1 MVGQLTCRR
10 IAPPLT
16 GRSLVWISSSSF
28 TEKEESAFSTA
39 ALARACSLPMLGG
52 VLSTASLTRR
62 PGRAARL
69 RERLGEAIP
78 ADGVAKPHEGNNLL
92 TRQGST
98 LHGLLEIIACSV
110 SKHYAL
116 HPY

>member
-39 ALARACSLPMLGG
+39 ALARACSLPM
-52 VLSTASLTRR
+52 A
-62 PGRAARL
+62 GRGLVHHGDKAARL
-69 RERLGEAIP
+69 GERLAGAIP
-78 ADGVAKPHEGNNLL
+78 ADEFSVEW
-92 TRQGST
+92 QGTYS
-98 LHGLLEIIACSV
+98 GRRV
-110 SKHYAL
+110 SRFKTENEN
-116 HPY
+116 PVKK

>member
-39 ALARACSLPMLGG
+39 ALARACSFPMAEGSFPVHG
-52 VLSTASLTRR
+52 DK
-62 PGRAARL
+62 ARL
-69 RERLGEAIP
+69 GERLGEAIP
-78 ADGVAKPHEGNNLL
+78 ADGIDKGNLCLRAK
-92 TRQGST
+92 
-98 LHGLLEIIACSV
+98 
-110 SKHYAL
+110 AL
-116 HPY
+116 RYMDFSR

>member
-52 VLSTASLTRR
+52 VLSTASPRR
-62 PGRAARL
+62 QAARL
-69 RERLGEAIP
+69 GERLGEAIP
-78 ADGVAKPHEGNNLL
+78 ADGRTKPPDVTYLL

-98 LHGLLEIIACSV
+98 LHGTSHDNRLLSLY
-110 SKHYAL
+110 KHYAL
-116 HPY
+116 HPELQ

>member
-39 ALARACSLPMLGG
+39 ALARACSLPMAEGSFPVHG
-52 VLSTASLTRR
+52 DK
-62 PGRAARL
+62 ARL
-69 RERLGEAIP
+69 GERLGEAIP
-78 ADGVAKPHEGNNLL
+78 ADVPHTPRLYVTWTSYDNC
-92 TRQGST
+92 
-98 LHGLLEIIACSV
+98 CSV
-110 SKHYAL
+110 SKHDAL

>member
-39 ALARACSLPMLGG
+39 ALARACSLPMAEGSFPEHG
-52 VLSTASLTRR
+52 DK
-62 PGRAARL
+62 ARL
-69 RERLGEAIP
+69 GERLGEAIP
-78 ADGVAKPHEGNNLL
+78 ADASTPHKGIYLL

-98 LHGLLEIIACSV
+98 LHGRLEIIACSV

>member
-39 ALARACSLPMLGG
+39 ALARACSLPMRLPRGL
-52 VLSTASLTRR
+52 VTR
-62 PGRAARL
+62 GDKARL
-69 RERLGEAIP
+69 GERLGEAIP
-78 ADGVAKPHEGNNLL
+78 ADVVVKMKTG
-92 TRQGST
+92 RR
-98 LHGLLEIIACSV
+98 
-110 SKHYAL
+110 
-116 HPY
+116 

>member
-39 ALARACSLPMLGG
+39 ALARACSLPMAEGSFPVHG
-52 VLSTASLTRR
+52 DK
-62 PGRAARL
+62 ARL
-69 RERLGEAIP
+69 GERLGEAIP
-78 ADGVAKPHEGNNLL
+78 ADLASPRVIYCLRAMLYVTWTTHDNRLL
-92 TRQGST
+92 S
-98 LHGLLEIIACSV
+98 L
-110 SKHYAL
+110 
-116 HPY
+116 